1 MFPGASSD
9 IGSDKFEP
17 AYYLLDKH
25 RFSNFE
31 VRPFRFYFIFW
42 PQTKIGSLGPLGLRN
57 TWRGNN
63 SLGFYQNLAVIDY
76 IFLIEYLKHRQVLN
90 AKLKQ

>member
-31 VRPFRFYFIFW
+31 VRPFRF
-42 PQTKIGSLGPLGLRN
+42 KISVFDHKLRG
-57 TWRGNN
+57 R
-63 SLGFYQNLAVIDY
+63 
-76 IFLIEYLKHRQVLN
+76 
-90 AKLKQ
+90 

>member
-31 VRPFRFYFIFW
+31 VRLFRFNFTF
-42 PQTKIGSLGPLGLRN
+42 
-57 TWRGNN
+57 
-63 SLGFYQNLAVIDY
+63 
-76 IFLIEYLKHRQVLN
+76 
-90 AKLKQ
+90 

>member
-31 VRPFRFYFIFW
+31 VRPFRFDFIFW
-42 PQTKIGSLGPLGLRN
+42 QQIKVPSINSVVLVIGGGEAQGIPQNDTL
-57 TWRGNN
+57 
-63 SLGFYQNLAVIDY
+63 
-76 IFLIEYLKHRQVLN
+76 HRP
-90 AKLKQ
+90 

>member
-31 VRPFRFYFIFW
+31 VRPFRF
-42 PQTKIGSLGPLGLRN
+42 KISVFDHKLRG
-57 TWRGNN
+57 R
-63 SLGFYQNLAVIDY
+63 FKIQ
-76 IFLIEYLKHRQVLN
+76 
-90 AKLKQ
+90 

>member
-1 MFPGASSD
+1 MIKRVSQTHLYLGSIWYNSYVAIKKVSKNLHPLKGMFPGASSD

-31 VRPFRFYFIFW
+31 VRLFRFNFTF
-42 PQTKIGSLGPLGLRN
+42 
-57 TWRGNN
+57 
-63 SLGFYQNLAVIDY
+63 
-76 IFLIEYLKHRQVLN
+76 
-90 AKLKQ
+90 

>member
-31 VRPFRFYFIFW
+31 VRPFRFNFSFR
-42 PQTKIGSLGPLGLRN
+42 PQAKGQIISECH
-57 TWRGNN
+57 
-63 SLGFYQNLAVIDY
+63 FD
-76 IFLIEYLKHRQVLN
+76 FL
-90 AKLKQ
+90 